1 MVRPPERR
9 LENRRRICGG
19 RFAHSRSD
27 IRARNRRSPSCASR
41 CSSLSS
47 LPAVSGLGY
56 GSGAAAGMT
65 WLRLFGLTAW
75 QNVHDPCAKPNK
87 PCDLRS
93 RHREHLGIPSLQRLD
108 EIEHVFKPLAR
119 VRMNFD
125 IGVGGR
131 QAEFE
136 RRNGG
141 VDLTFLAACC
151 DANEHLPDVC
161 LSLEMFAPIPP
172 DRHPPDQ
179 VP

>member
-65 WLRLFGLTAW
+65 WLRLFGLTAR
-75 QNVHDPCAKPNK
+75 QNVHDPCTEPNK

-93 RHREHLGIPSLQRLD
+93 RHREHLGIPSLQCLD
-108 EIEHVFKPLAR
+108 EIEHVFKPLAPDPI
-119 VRMNFD
+119 NFSLR
-125 IGVGGR
+125 VGGR

-141 VDLTFLAACC
+141 GELPVPSALLAA
-151 DANEHLPDVC
+151 DEQ
-161 LSLEMFAPIPP
+161 PP
-172 DRHPPDQ
+172 
-179 VP
+179 